1 MQIREKPPVV
11 VEQDVEHLMKGDMIE
26 IRDTILD
33 LIPTVARRHDIQVGQ
48 VRIMLHDFVED
59 DWENV
64 IFEIRVVSDEDS
76 AFAYWES
83 VSDAVSQA
91 GKGMDQVMQDT
102 LNDHVG
108 VFVEW

>member
-1 MQIREKPPVV
+1 MQLREKPPVV
-11 VEQDVEHLMKGDMIE
+11 VDPNVMHLMNGDMID
-26 IRDTILD
+26 IRNTILD
-33 LIPTVARRHDIQVGQ
+33 LISVVAGQHGIEVGH
-48 VRIMLHDFVED
+48 VRIMLHNFVED

-64 IFEIRVVSDEDS
+64 IFEVHVVADEDR
-76 AFAYWES
+76 AFVYWEA

-91 GKGMDQVMQDT
+91 GEGMDQMIQDT